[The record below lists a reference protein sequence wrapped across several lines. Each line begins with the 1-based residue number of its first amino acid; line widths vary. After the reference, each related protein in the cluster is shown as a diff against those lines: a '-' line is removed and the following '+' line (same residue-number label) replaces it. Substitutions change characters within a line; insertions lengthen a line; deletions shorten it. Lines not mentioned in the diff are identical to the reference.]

1 MELLLTFHV
10 TFCNKRV
17 CPRPQGH
24 LLGPEPPTATV
35 QLGTTRALHCESSQ
49 NVSQF
54 TWTFI
59 GMPVRVQGDPD
70 ETPCKKR
77 VCPYPQGHLLGPEP
91 PTATVQLGTTRA
103 LHCESSQNVSQF
115 TWTFIGMPVRVQ
127 GDPDETPCKK
137 RVCPYPQGHLS
148 GELTFVAC
156 DECEV

>member
-1 MELLLTFHV
+1 MESFSECELRQHYLVELLLTFHATV
-10 TFCNKRV
+10 CNKCV

-24 LLGPEPPTATV
+24 LLGPEPPTVTV

-54 TWTFI
+54 TWTFN

-70 ETPCKKR
+70 E
-77 VCPYPQGHLLGPEP
+77 
-91 PTATVQLGTTRA
+91 
-103 LHCESSQNVSQF
+103 
-115 TWTFIGMPVRVQ
+115 I
-127 GDPDETPCKK
+127 PCKK

-148 GELTFVAC
+148 SELTFVAC